1 MEEMNALLARR
12 SGTIKKNLNIKVISF
27 FSGLESSIGIINA
40 VFFAL
45 HNP

>member
-27 FSGLESSIGIINA
+27 FLVWKVVLE
-40 VFFAL
+40 
-45 HNP
+45 